1 MFRDISYYKPDLDAC
16 MARVRAFFA
25 CAPNAPDA
33 LIITFPS
40 VLALRGPV
48 LNQYDFETDIRAYLD
63 DYLEYQAQLLE
74 IRRGM
79 EDDWI
84 PSVVPYMGIG
94 EFSAF
99 VAGEIEFGD
108 DTSWC
113 KPVLREKSD
122 LDSLRLDPENKWFA
136 RLNYA
141 TRYMVQH
148 IAPYRIPF
156 GRGYYSP
163 LDLAWAL
170 RGEAIYMDF
179 YEDPEWV
186 HKLLDFTTQ
195 ATVWFAR
202 AQANEICA
210 PELAHE
216 LSTWYCSQDRVA
228 VGEDISSL
236 CSPKHYSEFGAPY
249 TQRVFDAFGIGEVH
263 CHSAGPHIVPE
274 FLKLKRMRQIQ
285 IVADPNTKRPVDILA
300 DLINNSPE
308 LLRKSPDVPVMAVD
322 ASPEEAADYYDLS
335 RQTRIVF
342 SVVTETAEEAQHAVH
357 LFRAKQARS

>member
-1 MFRDISYYKPDLDAC
+1 MFCDISYYKPDLDAC

-25 CAPNAPDA
+25 CAPDAPGA

-40 VLALRGPV
+40 VLTLRGPV
-48 LNQYDFETDIRAYLD
+48 LNQYDFETDIRSYLD
-63 DYLEYQAQLLE
+63 DYLAYQAQLME
-74 IRRGM
+74 VRCGI

-113 KPVLREKSD
+113 KPVLSEKSD
-122 LDSLRLDPENKWFA
+122 LDSLRLDPKNKWFV

-148 IAPYRIPF
+148 IASHRIPF

-179 YEDPEWV
+179 YEDPDWV

-195 ATVWFAR
+195 ATIWFAR
-202 AQANEICA
+202 AQADEICA
-210 PELAHE
+210 PQFAHE
-216 LSTWYCSQDRVA
+216 LSTWYCGRNRVA

-236 CSPKHYSEFGAPY
+236 CSPTHYSEFGAPY
-249 TQRVFDAFGIGEVH
+249 TQRVFDSFGIGEVH
-263 CHSAGPHIVPE
+263 CHSAGPHILPE
-274 FLKLKRMRQIQ
+274 FLKLKRIRQIQ
-285 IVADPNTKRPVDILA
+285 IVADPNTERPVEILERLMDKRPELFGR
-300 DLINNSPE
+300 SPGF
-308 LLRKSPDVPVMAVD
+308 PVMAVD
-322 ASPEEAADYYDLS
+322 ATADEVVDYYDLC
-335 RQTRIVF
+335 RRARVVF
-342 SVVTETAEEAQHAVH
+342 SVVTDEAEEAKDAVH
-357 LFRAKQARS
+357 MFRSRQSA